1 MGHRWQM
8 NEYFSSAASPA
19 PQQQKG
25 RGGGSCKKN
34 LVPIPGLA
42 KQPQAPA
49 INSVESEIISCSR
62 RTDVPA

>member
-25 RGGGSCKKN
+25 RGGGCKKN